1 MAGRKVSA
9 IKIKDLRYAE
19 VLSAAPTLTNVVTS
33 FKAATKIDNSH
44 QETFTYEEDEPTVT
58 QYKNELT
65 NKTNELTNKTYRSD
79 VEAGEKRINFT
90 IGQYDFDLKAALQG
104 GTSGDSG
111 KSYVSGEG
119 TELRYKA
126 FFALTQDN
134 VLIVFPRANIVASN
148 ASTDNAIGIAVS
160 AIPEEVSGVTAD
172 EYWFDAEGLELY
184 DEDA

>member
-44 QETFTYEEDEPTVT
+44 QETFIYEEDEPTVT
-58 QYKNELT
+58 QYK
-65 NKTNELTNKTYRSD
+65 NELTNKTYRSD

-119 TELRYKA
+119 AELRYKA
-126 FFALTQDN
+126 FYALTQDN

>member
-19 VLSAAPTLTNVVTS
+19 VLSAAPTLSDVATG

-44 QETFTYEEDEPTVT
+44 QQTFTYEEDEPTVT

-65 NKTNELTNKTYRSD
+65 NKTYRSD

-90 IGQYDFDLKAALQG
+90 VGQYDFDLKAALQG
-104 GTSGDSG
+104 GKSGDTG
-111 KSYVSGEG
+111 KSYTAGDSA
-119 TELRYKA
+119 ELRYKA
-126 FFALTQDN
+126 FYALTQDN
-134 VLIVFPRANIVASN
+134 VLIVFPRANIIASN
-148 ASTDNAIGIAVS
+148 SYTDNAIGIAVS

-172 EYWFDAEGLELY
+172 EYWFDAEDLDLY
-184 DEDA
+184 GE

>member
-9 IKIKDLRYAE
+9 IKIRDLRYAD
-19 VLSAAPTLTNVVTS
+19 VLSAAPTLADVATG
-33 FKAATKIDNSH
+33 FKAASKIENSH
-44 QETFTYEEDEPTVT
+44 QQTFTYEEDSATVT
-58 QYKNELT
+58 QYK
-65 NKTNELTNKTYRSD
+65 NELTNKTYRSD

-111 KSYVSGEG
+111 KSYVSGES

-126 FFALTQDN
+126 FYALTQDN
-134 VLIVFPRANIVASN
+134 VLIVFPRANIVANN

-160 AIPEEVSGVTAD
+160 AVPEEVSGVTSD
-172 EYWFDAEGLELY
+172 EYWFDAEGLDLY
-184 DEDA
+184 EQS

>member
-9 IKIKDLRYAE
+9 IRIRDLRYAE
-19 VLSAAPTLTNVVTS
+19 VLSAKPTYADVATS
-33 FKAATKIDNSH
+33 FKAAAKIENSH
-44 QETFTYEEDEPTVT
+44 QDTFTYEEDEPTVT
-58 QYKNELT
+58 GYKNDLT
-65 NKTNELTNKTYRSD
+65 GKTYRSD

-111 KSYVSGEG
+111 KSYESGDS

-126 FFALTQDN
+126 FYALTQDN

-148 ASTDNAIGIAVS
+148 SSTDNAIGIAVS
-160 AIPEEVSGVTAD
+160 AIPEEVSGVTKD
-172 EYWFDAEGLELY
+172 EYWFDAEELDLY
-184 DEDA
+184 GE

>member
-19 VLSAAPTLTNVVTS
+19 VLSAAPTLTSVSTG
-33 FKAATKIDNSH
+33 FKAATKIENSH
-44 QETFTYEEDEPTVT
+44 QDTFTYEEEQPSVT
-58 QYKNELT
+58 QYKNQ
-65 NKTNELTNKTYRSD
+65 LTNKTYRSD

-104 GTSGDSG
+104 GTSGDDG
-111 KSYVSGEG
+111 KSYVSGDAS
-119 TELRYKA
+119 ELRYKA
-126 FFALTQDN
+126 FYALTQDN

-172 EYWFDAEGLELY
+172 EYWFDAEELSLT
-184 DEDA
+184 DTEGKH